1 MCLQLVRTL
10 APKWLR
16 PIMAKL
22 WCQVGPCRLK
32 PTKMKPCVGLGDS
45 PWWQLVK
52 QAWGSWWQLVTAG
65 ETSLVKQACFGLELG
80 RGFNLGSSRF
90 CASGLASCQPGPS
103 WGNSCAKLG
112 GALQRWGKAWKPR
125 RETQPPLNREA
136 RSWLKH
142 DKLGDYFLQPLKRG
156 GNRFLIFSIW
166 WNLQPFWKESTS
178 PPASWRKS
186 FESCNGF

>member
-1 MCLQLVRTL
+1 M
-10 APKWLR
+10 
-16 PIMAKL
+16 
-22 WCQVGPCRLK
+22 
-32 PTKMKPCVGLGDS
+32 
-45 PWWQLVK
+45 
-52 QAWGSWWQLVTAG
+52 TAG

-136 RSWLKH
+136 RSWLKNG
-142 DKLGDYFLQPLKRG
+142 KLGDYFLQPLNGEGQLVLDFFQFDEICSHFER
-156 GNRFLIFSIW
+156 
-166 WNLQPFWKESTS
+166 NLHHHQLLDKNHSNL
-178 PPASWRKS
+178 AMGVS
-186 FESCNGF
+186 FKKMLTE